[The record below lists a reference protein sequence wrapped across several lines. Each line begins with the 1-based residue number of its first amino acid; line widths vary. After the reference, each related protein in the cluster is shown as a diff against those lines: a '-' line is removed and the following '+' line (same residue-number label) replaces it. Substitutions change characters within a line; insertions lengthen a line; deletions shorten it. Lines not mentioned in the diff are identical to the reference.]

1 MEFWQDER
9 KIAFTTNP
17 NGMSF
22 ALDTWEENSLGHL
35 QFKFTASFV
44 SEIDARLYLTA
55 KYPLAVEKLATS
67 DEQVASSLCVPR
79 PKPPHDLRD
88 DEAWH
93 KYRQDSRNFR
103 AAIEDAALILKS

>member
-22 ALDTWEENSLGHL
+22 ALDTWEENSLGRL
-35 QFKFTASFV
+35 PFKFTASFV
-44 SEIDARLYLTA
+44 SEIDARFYLAA
-55 KYPLAVEKLATS
+55 KYPRAVEKTATV
-67 DEQVASSLCVPR
+67 DEQAASSSSVPR

-88 DEAWH
+88 DEAWR
-93 KYRQDSRNFR
+93 KYREDSRNFR
-103 AAIEDAALILKS
+103 AASEDVPLILKA